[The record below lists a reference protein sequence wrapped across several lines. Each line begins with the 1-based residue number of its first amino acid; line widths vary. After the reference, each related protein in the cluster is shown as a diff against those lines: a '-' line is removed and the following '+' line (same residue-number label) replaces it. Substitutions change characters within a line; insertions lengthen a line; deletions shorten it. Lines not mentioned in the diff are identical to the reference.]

1 MGGCGT
7 FAAGNAVDYVYE
19 TAYTIEDAKVLVGK
33 AGKGKHAL
41 PEESHSP
48 SAKYIK
54 MNGDTF
60 REMRIY
66 EEHKIVLE
74 IGFHHEKALRSDL
87 KPVLHY
93 HEYPDGTFGSRS
105 KAIPMPP
112 EMIEKYKKY
121 LKGVKL

>member
-7 FAAGNAVDYVYE
+7 FAAGNDAEYVYE
-19 TAYTIEDAKVLVGK
+19 TAYWIEDAKVLVGK

-41 PEESHSP
+41 PEESHSS

-66 EEHKIVLE
+66 ENHKIVLE
-74 IGFHHEKALRSDL
+74 IGYHHEKELRSDM

-93 HEYPDGTFGSRS
+93 HEYPDGSFSTRK
-105 KAIPMPP
+105 KAILMPSD
-112 EMIEKYKKY
+112 MIEKYKKY
-121 LKGVKL
+121 LKGVPL